1 MDEVSGCL
9 DHSPTSSSFTPI
21 STAQLSCPLQE
32 AGFLLGRRRILLSLT
47 LLLLGFGSSRL
58 CGQALHIGHWEQT
71 TYYRH
76 TFQAQ
81 QARSGIA
88 RITAIGDYTLFFN
101 GSEVES
107 DTDWRTAEGVSVE
120 LQTGANDIAV
130 AVNHFEAVAGSGLIL
145 SLQAGPQVVVSSFT
159 DETSPWF
166 WSHAAQVGTDW
177 TTENVQNSWQ
187 RVQAGTISRGQVQR
201 GIFHPLAE
209 VIAGYPNAVNLGSSS
224 TGRIVLA
231 DQRGQNIALG
241 LNATEVGVT
250 DGRIGTPVWSL
261 PQGLGALNRLVDI
274 TLPDLTR
281 INRVRVI
288 TKPPAGNETY
298 AGNSLLGYS
307 VQISED
313 QSRWIEMGGINDIE
327 DFIFTEVLFDPVLA
341 RYVRIQVTQAEV
353 GRDPAKVTE
362 IQIYGVDFV
371 PEGSYISPPLDFGD
385 AAVKNFGRV
394 RWWADVPAATE
405 LSLQFS
411 TGDSPDTTDASWSA
425 WSREFEASD
434 IFVPSPEPRR
444 YLRYRVNLRT
454 EDLEVTPALDSLAI
468 DFSAET
474 IAARD
479 ARGSVVP
486 NQAPMGV
493 EIPFVYRAILELAE
507 GDAVEKIRIHLPSFP
522 TRVDSIQ
529 LFGEDIPVPQFPTG
543 SRGIDVG
550 DRVLR
555 IMPRS
560 LNDLDIL
567 FEPPL
572 SSVDG
577 TEISFQVLVH
587 SALYTDTHEF
597 RAALFS
603 PNSENPQN
611 IREDSVDGAS
621 WGVVVTDVV
630 AKDLLNV
637 RAHPRVFTPNGD
649 GVNDF
654 TVIEFTLTKV
664 AAPRRVDVEIFD
676 LSGRRVRRL
685 NAERLIGGRYVH
697 PLLNK
702 EQARFVPGFWDGM
715 DESGELV
722 PPGIYLFTVKAN
734 LDNGDETAAGVVHL
748 VY

>member
-1 MDEVSGCL
+1 M
-9 DHSPTSSSFTPI
+9 
-21 STAQLSCPLQE
+21 
-32 AGFLLGRRRILLSLT
+32 LLSLT
-47 LLLLGFGSSRL
+47 LLLLSIGSSQL
-58 CGQALHIGHWEQT
+58 CGQTLHIGHWQQT

-81 QARSGIA
+81 QARAGIV
-88 RITAIGDYTLFFN
+88 RITAIGDYTLYFN

-107 DTDWRTAEGVSVE
+107 DSDWRTAEEVSVN

-130 AVNHFEAVAGSGLIL
+130 AVNHFEAIAGTGLIF
-145 SLQAGPQVVVSSFT
+145 SLQAGPQVAVSNFT

-166 WSHAAQVGTDW
+166 WSDAAQVGTDW
-177 TTENVQNSWQ
+177 TTANVQNSWE
-187 RVQAGTISRGQVQR
+187 RVQAGTISRGQVQE

-261 PQGLGALNRLVDI
+261 PQGLSALNRLVDI

-288 TKPPAGNETY
+288 TKPPDGNETY

-353 GRDPAKVTE
+353 GQDPAKVTE

-371 PEGSYISPPLDFGD
+371 SEGGYISPPLDFDD
-385 AAVKNFGRV
+385 ATVKNFGRV
-394 RWWADVPAATE
+394 RWWADVPAATR
-405 LSLQFS
+405 LNLQFS

-425 WSREFEASD
+425 WSEEFEDSD
-434 IFVPSPEPRR
+434 IFVPSPEPRH

-486 NQAPMGV
+486 NEAPMGV

-507 GDAVEKIRIHLPSFP
+507 GDAVEKIRLHLPSFP
-522 TRVDSIQ
+522 TSVDSIQ
-529 LFGEDIPVPQFPTG
+529 LLGQDIPVPQFPTG
-543 SRGIDVG
+543 SEGLDVG
-550 DRVLR
+550 GERVLR
-555 IMPRS
+555 IMPKS
-560 LNDLDIL
+560 VNDLDIL

-572 SSVDG
+572 SSTDG
-577 TEISFQVLVH
+577 TEIPFQILVH

-611 IREDSVDGAS
+611 IRENLVDGAS
-621 WGVVVTDVV
+621 WDVVVTDVV

-676 LSGRRVRRL
+676 LSGRRVGRL
-685 NAERLIGGRYVH
+685 NAERLVGGRYVH
-697 PLLNK
+697 PLLDK

-715 DESGELV
+715 DASGELV

-734 LDNGDETAAGVVHL
+734 LDNGDATAAGVVHL

>member
-1 MDEVSGCL
+1 M
-9 DHSPTSSSFTPI
+9 
-21 STAQLSCPLQE
+21 
-32 AGFLLGRRRILLSLT
+32 GRRRILLSLT

-58 CGQALHIGHWEQT
+58 CGQTLRIGHWEQT

-81 QARSGIA
+81 QARSGIV
-88 RITAIGDYTLFFN
+88 RITAIGDYTLYFN
-101 GSEVES
+101 GSEVKS
-107 DTDWRTAEGVSVE
+107 DSDWRTAEEVSVD
-120 LQTGANDIAV
+120 LQAGANDIAV
-130 AVNHFEAVAGSGLIL
+130 AVSHFEAVTGTGLIL
-145 SLQAGPQVVVSSFT
+145 SLQAGPQIAVSNFT
-159 DETSPWF
+159 DETSLWF
-166 WSHAAQVGTDW
+166 WSDAAQIGTDW
-177 TTENVQNSWQ
+177 TTDNVQNSWQ
-187 RVQAGTISRGQVQR
+187 RVQAGAISRAQVQG

-288 TKPPAGNETY
+288 TKPPDGNETY

-353 GRDPAKVTE
+353 GQDPAKVTE

-371 PEGSYISPPLDFGD
+371 PEGGYTSPPLDFGND
-385 AAVKNFGRV
+385 AVKNFGRA

-425 WSREFEASD
+425 WSEELVESD
-434 IFVPSPEPRR
+434 LFIPSPEPRH

-454 EDLEVTPALDSLAI
+454 EDLEVTPALDSLEI
-468 DFSAET
+468 DFSAER

-486 NQAPMGV
+486 NQTPMGV
-493 EIPFVYRAILELAE
+493 ETPFVYRAILELAE

-529 LFGEDIPVPQFPTG
+529 LLGQDIPVPQFPTG
-543 SRGIDVG
+543 SEGIDAG
-550 DRVLR
+550 ERVLR
-555 IMPRS
+555 IMPGS
-560 LNDLDIL
+560 VNDLDIH

-572 SSVDG
+572 SSMDG
-577 TEISFQVLVH
+577 TEIPFQILVH

-603 PNSENPQN
+603 PNSTNPQN
-611 IREDSVDGAS
+611 IRENSVDGAS
-621 WGVVVTDVV
+621 WGVVVTDVA
-630 AKDLLNV
+630 AKDLFNV
-637 RAHPRVFTPNGD
+637 RAHPSVFTPNGD

-676 LSGRRVRRL
+676 LSGRRVSRL
-685 NAERLIGGRYVH
+685 NAERLTGGRYVH
-697 PLLNK
+697 PLLSK
-702 EQARFVPGFWDGM
+702 EEARFVPGFWDGM

-722 PPGIYLFTVKAN
+722 PPGIYLFTVTAN
-734 LDNGDETAAGVVHL
+734 LDNGDKTAAGVVHL

>member
-1 MDEVSGCL
+1 MDDSL
-9 DHSPTSSSFTPI
+9 TSSSFAPYLNCPG
-21 STAQLSCPLQE
+21 TAKSPPLQKK
-32 AGFLLGRRRILLSLT
+32 GFLLGRRRILLSLT
-47 LLLLGFGSSRL
+47 LLLGFGSSPL
-58 CGQALHIGHWEQT
+58 CGQTFRIGHWEQT

-81 QARSGIA
+81 QARSGIV
-88 RITAIGDYTLFFN
+88 RITAIGDYTLYFN

-107 DTDWRTAEGVSVE
+107 DSDWRTAEEVSVD
-120 LQTGANDIAV
+120 LQAGANDIAV
-130 AVNHFEAVAGSGLIL
+130 AVNHFEAVAGTGLIF
-145 SLQAGPQVVVSSFT
+145 SLQAGPQIAVS
-159 DETSPWF
+159 ETSLWF
-166 WSHAAQVGTDW
+166 WSDAAQVGTDW
-177 TTENVQNSWQ
+177 TTENVQNSWK
-187 RVQAGTISRGQVQR
+187 RVQAGTISRGQVQG

-224 TGRIVLA
+224 TGLIVLA

-288 TKPPAGNETY
+288 TKPPDGNEVY

-371 PEGSYISPPLDFGD
+371 ARGSYTSPPLDFGD
-385 AAVKNFGRV
+385 DTVKNFGRV

-425 WSREFEASD
+425 WSGEFAASD

-454 EDLEVTPALDSLAI
+454 EDLEVTPALDSLEI
-468 DFSAET
+468 DFSAER

-486 NQAPMGV
+486 NEAPMGV
-493 EIPFVYRAILELAE
+493 ETPFVYRAILELAE
-507 GDAVEKIRIHLPSFP
+507 GDSVEKVRIHLPSFP

-529 LFGEDIPVPQFPTG
+529 LLGQAISVPQFPTG
-543 SRGIDVG
+543 SGGIDVG
-550 DRVLR
+550 ERVLR
-555 IMPRS
+555 IMPGS
-560 LNDLDIL
+560 VDDLDVL

-572 SSVDG
+572 SSIDG
-577 TEISFQVLVH
+577 TEIPFQVLVH

-603 PNSENPQN
+603 PRSTNPQN
-611 IREDSVDGAS
+611 IRENLVDGAS
-621 WGVVVTDVV
+621 WEVVVTDVV
-630 AKDLLNV
+630 TKDLLNV

-664 AAPRRVDVEIFD
+664 AVPRRVDVEVCD

-685 NAERLIGGRYVH
+685 NTEWLTGGRYVH
-697 PLLNK
+697 PLLPQ
-702 EQARFVPGFWDGM
+702 EEAHFAPGFWDGM

-734 LDNGDETAAGVVHL
+734 LDSGDKTAAGVVHL

>member
-1 MDEVSGCL
+1 M
-9 DHSPTSSSFTPI
+9 
-21 STAQLSCPLQE
+21 
-32 AGFLLGRRRILLSLT
+32 GRRRILLFLT
-47 LLLLGFGSSRL
+47 LLLLGFGSSQL
-58 CGQALHIGHWEQT
+58 CGQTLRIGHWEQT

-81 QARSGIA
+81 QARSGIV
-88 RITAIGDYTLFFN
+88 RITAIGDYTLYFN

-107 DTDWRTAEGVSVE
+107 DSDWRTAEEVSVD

-130 AVNHFEAVAGSGLIL
+130 AVNHFEAVAGTGLIF
-145 SLQAGPQVVVSSFT
+145 SLQAGPQVAVSNFT

-166 WSHAAQVGTDW
+166 WSDAAQVGTDW
-177 TTENVQNSWQ
+177 TTANVQNSWE
-187 RVQAGTISRGQVQR
+187 RVQAGTISRGQVQE

-261 PQGLGALNRLVDI
+261 PQGLSALNRLVDI

-281 INRVRVI
+281 INRIRVI
-288 TKPPAGNETY
+288 TKPPDENETY

-353 GRDPAKVTE
+353 GQDPAQVTE

-371 PEGSYISPPLDFGD
+371 SEGGYISPPLDFGD
-385 AAVKNFGRV
+385 ATVKNFGRV
-394 RWWADVPAATE
+394 RWWADVPAATG

-425 WSREFEASD
+425 WSEEFEDSD
-434 IFVPSPEPRR
+434 IFVPSPEPRH

-486 NQAPMGV
+486 NEVPMGV

-507 GDAVEKIRIHLPSFP
+507 GDAVEKIRLHLPSFP
-522 TRVDSIQ
+522 TSVDSIQ
-529 LFGEDIPVPQFPTG
+529 LLGQDIPVPQFPTG
-543 SRGIDVG
+543 SEGLDAG
-550 DRVLR
+550 GERVLR
-555 IMPRS
+555 IMPGS
-560 LNDLDIL
+560 VNDLDIL

-572 SSVDG
+572 SSTDG
-577 TEISFQVLVH
+577 TKIPFQILVH

-603 PNSENPQN
+603 PGSENPQN
-611 IREDSVDGAS
+611 IRENLVDGAS
-621 WGVVVTDVV
+621 WDVVVTDVV
-630 AKDLLNV
+630 SKDLLNV

-676 LSGRRVRRL
+676 LSGRRVNRL
-685 NAERLIGGRYVH
+685 NAERLVGGRYVH

-715 DESGELV
+715 DASGELV

-734 LDNGDETAAGVVHL
+734 LDNGDATAAGVVHL

>member
-1 MDEVSGCL
+1 M
-9 DHSPTSSSFTPI
+9 
-21 STAQLSCPLQE
+21 
-32 AGFLLGRRRILLSLT
+32 GRRRILLSLT

-58 CGQALHIGHWEQT
+58 CGQTLRIGHWEQT

-81 QARSGIA
+81 QARSGIV
-88 RITAIGDYTLFFN
+88 RITAIGDYTLYFN

-107 DTDWRTAEGVSVE
+107 DSDWRTAEEVSVD
-120 LQTGANDIAV
+120 LQAGANDIAV
-130 AVNHFEAVAGSGLIL
+130 AVSHFEAVTGTGLIL
-145 SLQAGPQVVVSSFT
+145 SLQAGPQIAVS
-159 DETSPWF
+159 ETSLWF
-166 WSHAAQVGTDW
+166 WSDAAQVGTDW
-177 TTENVQNSWQ
+177 TTENVQNSWK
-187 RVQAGTISRGQVQR
+187 RVQAGTIDRGQVQG

-288 TKPPAGNETY
+288 TKPPDGNETY

-353 GRDPAKVTE
+353 GQDPAKVTE

-371 PEGSYISPPLDFGD
+371 PEGGYISPPLDLGD
-385 AAVKNFGRV
+385 DAVKNFGRV

-425 WSREFEASD
+425 WSGELEESD

-454 EDLEVTPALDSLAI
+454 EDLEVTPALDSLEI
-468 DFSAET
+468 DFSAER

-479 ARGSVVP
+479 ARGSVIP
-486 NQAPMGV
+486 NEAPMGV

-507 GDAVEKIRIHLPSFP
+507 GDSVEKIRIHLPSFP
-522 TRVDSIQ
+522 TSVDSIQ
-529 LFGEDIPVPQFPTG
+529 LLGQDISVPQFPTG
-543 SRGIDVG
+543 SGGIDAG
-550 DRVLR
+550 ERVLR
-555 IMPRS
+555 IMPGS
-560 LNDLDIL
+560 VDDLDIH

-572 SSVDG
+572 SSMDG
-577 TEISFQVLVH
+577 TEIPFQILVH

-603 PNSENPQN
+603 PNSANPQN
-611 IREDSVDGAS
+611 IRENSVDGAS

-637 RAHPRVFTPNGD
+637 RAHPSIFTPNGD

-664 AAPRRVDVEIFD
+664 AAPRRVDVDIFD

-702 EQARFVPGFWDGM
+702 EEARFVPGFWDGM

-722 PPGIYLFTVKAN
+722 PPGIYLFTVTAN
-734 LDNGDETAAGVVHL
+734 LDNGDETAAGVVYL

>member
-1 MDEVSGCL
+1 M
-9 DHSPTSSSFTPI
+9 
-21 STAQLSCPLQE
+21 
-32 AGFLLGRRRILLSLT
+32 GRRRILLSLT

-58 CGQALHIGHWEQT
+58 CGQTLRIGHWEQT

-81 QARSGIA
+81 QARSGIV
-88 RITAIGDYTLFFN
+88 RITAIGDYTLYLN
-101 GSEVES
+101 GSEVKS
-107 DTDWRTAEGVSVE
+107 DSDWRTAEEVSVD
-120 LQTGANDIAV
+120 LQAGANDIAV
-130 AVNHFEAVAGSGLIL
+130 AVSHFEAVTGTGLIL
-145 SLQAGPQVVVSSFT
+145 SLQAGPQIAVSNFT
-159 DETSPWF
+159 DETSLWF
-166 WSHAAQVGTDW
+166 WSDAEQIGTDW

-187 RVQAGTISRGQVQR
+187 RVQAGAISRGQVQG

-288 TKPPAGNETY
+288 TKPPDGNETY

-353 GRDPAKVTE
+353 GQDPAKVTE

-371 PEGSYISPPLDFGD
+371 PEGGYTSPPLDFGD
-385 AAVKNFGRV
+385 DAVKNFGRV

-411 TGDSPDTTDASWSA
+411 TGDSPDTTDASWST
-425 WSREFEASD
+425 WSEELEESD
-434 IFVPSPEPRR
+434 LFVPSPEPRR

-454 EDLEVTPALDSLAI
+454 EDLEVTPGLDSLEI
-468 DFSAET
+468 DFSAERM
-474 IAARD
+474 AARD
-479 ARGSVVP
+479 ARGSAIP
-486 NQAPMGV
+486 NEAPMGV

-529 LFGEDIPVPQFPTG
+529 LLGQDIPVPQFPTG
-543 SRGIDVG
+543 SEGIDAG

-555 IMPRS
+555 IMPGS
-560 LNDLDIL
+560 VNDLDIH

-572 SSVDG
+572 SSMDG
-577 TEISFQVLVH
+577 TEIPFQILVH

-603 PNSENPQN
+603 PGSTNPQN

-637 RAHPRVFTPNGD
+637 RAHPSVFTPNGD

-676 LSGRRVRRL
+676 LSGRRVSRL
-685 NAERLIGGRYVH
+685 NAARLTGGRYVH
-697 PLLNK
+697 PLLSK
-702 EQARFVPGFWDGM
+702 EEARFVPGFWDGT

-734 LDNGDETAAGVVHL
+734 LDNGDKTAAGVVHL

>member
-1 MDEVSGCL
+1 M
-9 DHSPTSSSFTPI
+9 
-21 STAQLSCPLQE
+21 
-32 AGFLLGRRRILLSLT
+32 GRRRILLSLT
-47 LLLLGFGSSRL
+47 LLLLGFGSSQL
-58 CGQALHIGHWEQT
+58 CGQTLHIGHWEQT

-81 QARSGIA
+81 EARSGIV
-88 RITAIGDYTLFFN
+88 RITAIGDYTLYLN

-107 DTDWRTAEGVSVE
+107 DSDWRTAEAVSVD

-130 AVNHFEAVAGSGLIL
+130 AVNHFEAVAGTGLIF
-145 SLQAGPQVVVSSFT
+145 SLQAGPQVAVSNFT

-166 WSHAAQVGTDW
+166 WSDAAQVNTDW
-177 TTENVQNSWQ
+177 TTENVQNSWK
-187 RVQAGTISRGQVQR
+187 RVQAGAINRGQVQG

-209 VIAGYPNAVNLGSSS
+209 VVAGYPNAVNLGSSS

-288 TKPPAGNETY
+288 TKPPDGNETY

-313 QSRWIEMGGINDIE
+313 QSRWIEMGGINDIA

-353 GRDPAKVTE
+353 GQDPAKVTE

-371 PEGSYISPPLDFGD
+371 PEGGYISPPLDFGD
-385 AAVKNFGRV
+385 ATVKNFGRV

-425 WSREFEASD
+425 WSEKFEDSD

-468 DFSAET
+468 DFSAER

-486 NQAPMGV
+486 NEAPMGE
-493 EIPFVYRAILELAE
+493 EIPFVYQAVLELVE
-507 GDAVEKIRIHLPSFP
+507 GDAVEKIRLHLPSFP

-529 LFGEDIPVPQFPTG
+529 LLDQDIPVSQFPTG
-543 SRGIDVG
+543 SEGIDAG
-550 DRVLR
+550 GGRVLR
-555 IMPRS
+555 IMPGS

-572 SSVDG
+572 SSTDG
-577 TEISFQVLVH
+577 TEIPFQILVH

-603 PNSENPQN
+603 PGSENPQN
-611 IREDSVDGAS
+611 IRENSVDGAS
-621 WGVVVTDVV
+621 WEVVVTDVV
-630 AKDLLNV
+630 EKDLLNV

-664 AAPRRVDVEIFD
+664 AEPRRVDVEVFD
-676 LSGRRVRRL
+676 LSGRRVSRL
-685 NAERLIGGRYVH
+685 NTERLTGGRYVH
-697 PLLNK
+697 PLLSK
-702 EQARFVPGFWDGM
+702 EQARFVPGFWDGL

-734 LDNGDETAAGVVHL
+734 LDNGDATATGVVHL
-748 VY
+748 AY

>member
-1 MDEVSGCL
+1 MD
-9 DHSPTSSSFTPI
+9 DSPTLSSFTPHLNCLG
-21 STAQLSCPLQE
+21 TASHPLQE
-32 AGFLLGRRRILLSLT
+32 EGFLLGRRRILLSLT
-47 LLLLGFGSSRL
+47 LLLLGFGSSQL
-58 CGQALHIGHWEQT
+58 CGQTLRIGHWEQT

-81 QARSGIA
+81 QARSGIV
-88 RITAIGDYTLFFN
+88 RITAIGDYTLYFN

-107 DTDWRTAEGVSVE
+107 DRDWRTAEEVSVD

-130 AVNHFEAVAGSGLIL
+130 AVNHFEAVAGTGLIF
-145 SLQAGPQVVVSSFT
+145 SLQAGPQVAVSNFT

-166 WSHAAQVGTDW
+166 WSDAAQVGTDW
-177 TTENVQNSWQ
+177 TTENVQNSWE
-187 RVQAGTISRGQVQR
+187 RVQAGTISRGQVQE

-261 PQGLGALNRLVDI
+261 PQGLSALNRLVDI

-281 INRVRVI
+281 INRIRVI
-288 TKPPAGNETY
+288 TKPPDENETY

-353 GRDPAKVTE
+353 GQDPAQVTE

-371 PEGSYISPPLDFGD
+371 SEGGYISPPLDFGD
-385 AAVKNFGRV
+385 ATVKNFGRV
-394 RWWADVPAATE
+394 RWWADVPAATG

-425 WSREFEASD
+425 WSEEFEDSD
-434 IFVPSPEPRR
+434 IFVPSPEPRH

-486 NQAPMGV
+486 NEVPMGM

-507 GDAVEKIRIHLPSFP
+507 GDAVEKIRLHLPSFP
-522 TRVDSIQ
+522 TSVDSIQ
-529 LFGEDIPVPQFPTG
+529 LLGQDIPVPQFPTG
-543 SRGIDVG
+543 SEGLDAG
-550 DRVLR
+550 GERVLR
-555 IMPRS
+555 IMPGS
-560 LNDLDIL
+560 VNDLDIL

-572 SSVDG
+572 SSTDG
-577 TEISFQVLVH
+577 TEIPFQILVH

-603 PNSENPQN
+603 PGSENPQN
-611 IREDSVDGAS
+611 IRENLVDGAS
-621 WGVVVTDVV
+621 WDVVVTDVV

-676 LSGRRVRRL
+676 LSGRRVNRL
-685 NAERLIGGRYVH
+685 NTERLVGGRYVH

-715 DESGELV
+715 DASGELV

-734 LDNGDETAAGVVHL
+734 LDNGDATAAGVVHL

>member
-1 MDEVSGCL
+1 M
-9 DHSPTSSSFTPI
+9 
-21 STAQLSCPLQE
+21 
-32 AGFLLGRRRILLSLT
+32 GRRRILLSLT

-58 CGQALHIGHWEQT
+58 CGQTLRIGHWEQT

-81 QARSGIA
+81 QARSGIV

-107 DTDWRTAEGVSVE
+107 DADWTTAEGVSVN
-120 LQTGANDIAV
+120 LQAGPNDIAV
-130 AVNHFEAVAGSGLIL
+130 AVNHFEAVAGTGLIL
-145 SLQAGPQVVVSSFT
+145 SLQAGPLVAVSTFT

-166 WSHAAQVGTDW
+166 WSDAAQVGTDW
-177 TTENVQNSWQ
+177 TTENVQNSWK
-187 RVQAGTISRGQVQR
+187 RVQAGTISRGQVQG

-261 PQGLGALNRLVDI
+261 PQGLSALNRLVDI

-288 TKPPAGNETY
+288 TKPPDGNETY

-353 GRDPAKVTE
+353 GQDPAKVTE

-371 PEGSYISPPLDFGD
+371 AQGSYISPPLDFGD
-385 AAVKNFGRV
+385 DATVKNFGRA

-411 TGDSPDTTDASWSA
+411 TGDSPDTTDASWST
-425 WSREFEASD
+425 WSRELEDSD

-454 EDLEVTPALDSLAI
+454 EDLEVTPALDSLAL

-493 EIPFVYRAILELAE
+493 EIPFVYRAILELAA

-543 SRGIDVG
+543 SGGIDVG
-550 DRVLR
+550 GRVLR
-555 IMPRS
+555 IVPKS

-572 SSVDG
+572 SSGDG
-577 TEISFQVLVH
+577 PEIAFQVLVH

-611 IREDSVDGAS
+611 IRENSVDGAS
-621 WGVVVTDVV
+621 YGVVVTDVV
-630 AKDLLNV
+630 AKNLLNV

-664 AAPRRVDVEIFD
+664 AAPRRVDVELFD
-676 LSGRRVRRL
+676 LSGRRVSRL